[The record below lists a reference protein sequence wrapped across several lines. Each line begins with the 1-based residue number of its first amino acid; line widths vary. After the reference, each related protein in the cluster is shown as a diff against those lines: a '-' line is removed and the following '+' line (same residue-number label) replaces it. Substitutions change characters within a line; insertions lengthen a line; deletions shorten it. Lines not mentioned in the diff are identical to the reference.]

1 MSSKLQG
8 NTSQFCLKI
17 DVTEDLSSNLRIQLI
32 DSEGGGISSWNSIA
46 RRADGNFSFFTTKFD
61 AHLANSSQTL
71 MFNSSRMANVKD
83 ITGSKFDDYIL
94 GNSLPNEIVC
104 DSGHDVIRGA
114 GGTDMYIISE
124 DCKAAIDN
132 FDLGLDIDLL
142 FVEKFC
148 KCVLKRTV

>member
-1 MSSKLQG
+1 
-8 NTSQFCLKI
+8 
-17 DVTEDLSSNLRIQLI
+17 
-32 DSEGGGISSWNSIA
+32 
-46 RRADGNFSFFTTKFD
+46 
-61 AHLANSSQTL
+61 

-132 FDLGLDIDLL
+132 FDLGLDLDLL
-142 FVEKFC
+142 FVEKLFLLQMRV
-148 KCVLKRTV
+148 KNDSLNIYYADTPLVPLLRELKW